1 MTILVSILMPVYN
14 ERNYVREALGAILN
28 GVYKCFEV
36 EIVVVDDCSTDNTWD
51 IVKDI
56 SEKDARVRLYR
67 NESKG
72 KVSAFN
78 YAYNK
83 SSGDVYVLCA
93 GDDLIEA
100 KNLEQRII
108 CISDSNLASIS
119 MCKIRMFSA
128 EKKFDGLI
136 FPKNKKKGSM
146 AGGAIAFNRKMGNKI
161 FPIPNSLP
169 NEDTWVKCFIRF
181 HEGHNV
187 HVPVVGLN
195 YRIHSGNSVQ
205 LGSTFAEYSMIL
217 AKRNLAYSKFLEMF
231 GKSLSSEKKHIL
243 NDVIL
248 LERYRLQNRLFG
260 IVFMGGLSLHERI
273 SAIFCSNRF
282 FYFIRQTL
290 YKLLAGR

>member
-14 ERNYVREALGAILN
+14 EQRYVREALEAILN
-28 GVYKCFEV
+28 GVYKYLEV
-36 EIVVVDDCSTDNTWD
+36 EIVVVDDCSTDNTWN
-51 IVKDI
+51 IVEDI
-56 SEKDARVRLYR
+56 SEKDDRVKLYR

-78 YAYNK
+78 YAYNR
-83 SSGDVYVLCA
+83 SAGDLYVLCA

-100 KNLEQRII
+100 RTLEQRVM
-108 CISDSNLASIS
+108 CINDNNVPSIS
-119 MCKIRMFSA
+119 MCKIRMFSTD
-128 EKKFDGLI
+128 KKFDGLV
-136 FPKNKKKGSM
+136 FPKNKKRGSM
-146 AGGAIAFNRKMGNKI
+146 SGGAVAFNRKMGDKM
-161 FPIPNSLP
+161 FPIPASLP

-181 HEGHNV
+181 YECHTV

-195 YRIHSGNSVQ
+195 YRIHTGNTVQ
-205 LGSTFAEYSMIL
+205 LGSTFSDYSMLL
-217 AKRNLAYSKFLEMF
+217 ANRYLAYSKFLEMF
-231 GKSLSSEKKHIL
+231 GKSLTSEKKHIL